1 MTLIFFFKFAGEFLN
16 SVNFGAFSTKPNTQQ
31 QSGRLPGSGV
41 SSVLQQQQQQQQ
53 LSQAANARFQWPVS
67 SHRPFLQ
74 LVLMC
79 LEGQEE
85 QLQGLLD
92 SLKDQ
97 LNQAVNLYKEVSKTH
112 VNLRNLSGY

>member
-1 MTLIFFFKFAGEFLN
+1 MDLIVFKFAGEFLN
-16 SVNFGAFSTKPNTQQ
+16 SVNFGGFSTKPNTQQ
-31 QSGRLPGSGV
+31 QSGRLPGTGV

-53 LSQAANARFQWPVS
+53 LNQAANARLQWPVS

-97 LNQAVNLYKEVSKTH
+97 LNQAVNLYKEVCYTAANFKKFIA
-112 VNLRNLSGY
+112 